1 MVLVMRKLLSQ
12 LDRLILPLVALLLAT
27 QLLVLPAGASGVYQ
41 MPNLIAG
48 DDTWVVDMGEAISR
62 LNEGKLS
69 TQLSKL
75 AQETGKEVRMVTIR
89 RLDYGETIDSFASKL
104 FAKWFPTPEA
114 QADQTLVVLDL
125 VTNNTGIVTGEAVK
139 QVMSDDIAQSVV
151 SETMQVP
158 IRNDNQYNRAFLAA
172 ADRLTA
178 VLSGEPDP
186 GPPAIADNVQTEGT
200 FATPEET
207 KNSNATTW
215 VIVLLILATIIPMV
229 TYFWLYQ

>member
-1 MVLVMRKLLSQ
+1 MRKLLSQ

-27 QLLVLPAGASGVYQ
+27 QLLALPAGATGVYQ
-41 MPNLIAG
+41 MPNLTAG

-69 TQLSKL
+69 SQLSKL
-75 AQETGKEVRMVTIR
+75 AQETGNEVRMVTIR
-89 RLDYGETIDSFASKL
+89 RLDYGETIDSFAEL
-104 FAKWFPTPEA
+104 LLAKWFPTPEA
-114 QADQTLVVLDL
+114 QANQTLVVLDI
-125 VTNNTGIVTGEAVK
+125 VTNNIGIRTGAAVK
-139 QVMSDDIAQSVV
+139 QLMSDDIAQSVV

-172 ADRLTA
+172 GDRLTA
-178 VLSGEPDP
+178 VLSGKPDP
-186 GPPAIADNVQTEGT
+186 GPPAIEDNVQVEGT
-200 FATPEET
+200 FATAEET

-229 TYFWLYQ
+229 TYFWLYQN